1 MTLTGFG
8 RHEKGDP
15 LLDPLLFESPR
26 PLPSEALGLRDSL
39 TLNETFCKE
48 HFHRGVRAASRARFI
63 NAAEAYRFVRCGL
76 IRPAS
81 SR

>member
-39 TLNETFCKE
+39 TLN
-48 HFHRGVRAASRARFI
+48 
-63 NAAEAYRFVRCGL
+63 
-76 IRPAS
+76 
-81 SR
+81 